1 MVPQA
6 CGGEYS
12 IVSPRRINPVVDT
25 FRGINN
31 ALNPCSAQY
40 RQFMAF
46 VCKNSRINESGL
58 WDKAAALGNVVSGA
72 SQVDLPEGTGTHFK
86 EVFIKGVQTIVGQL
100 TPNSSI
106 EVGPNKYA
114 YFADPDV
121 DSGVVSWWDGIGETE
136 FTDWDK
142 AGMGK
147 PDADK
152 IVAIA
157 SCSASTGTV
166 TITTSTVHG
175 RATND
180 YVTIE
185 GTDNYDEV
193 NVKVTVTN
201 TTVFTYTSSSTG
213 ATSTGVMTAG
223 MTVADNSGA
232 LEGGR
237 MQRGTYY
244 YMYTYFDTA
253 RQVESLPSTIT
264 DWVCAAWPG
273 TSNSVDSAIYP
284 TITINPDPTHVPSV
298 GSKRIDATTRVRV
311 YRTKRTYEPDR
322 DINAPNE
329 FFYIGDLAYSTTS
342 MSIDDLAH
350 DSELVDRYEGRGTP
364 PPTGV
369 DCMAGF
375 ENRMYY
381 FVGNVVY
388 WSSAGRPGEVA
399 QDYTL
404 TYETRDPAGGASL
417 SSTFPAVP
425 ILAGSLPGEAK
436 YEIVELAGQTVIG
449 AYSYNGKLWVWTE
462 SVVGYLRLTLATE
475 GVRFHRVR
483 KGLGLISSKTL
494 ADTPHGL
501 FGADREGVWLLDN
514 NNALGRLSK
523 GVIDIDDSTKTTY
536 FLQSTLTAS
545 FGVWVPALDEY
556 WWCAVN
562 TGEAVVHRQL
572 AYQPLRRLFGGVYEY
587 SSLTGGCAM
596 TTAGGA
602 QSYLTGGKTPSA
614 TSVATDMQQQLDFW
628 MGQHS
633 LGSVKDKLKVEIIYE
648 SITANQ
654 TVTVALY
661 QNNIASTT
669 GAQPTTGISHSDANL
684 VGAADAHGSGRMFL
698 VRITTTNDATRAPI
712 IAINY
717 EANEILWGEKSTR

>member
-1 MVPQA
+1 M
-6 CGGEYS
+6 
-12 IVSPRRINPVVDT
+12 SPRRINPVVDT

-46 VCKNSRINESGL
+46 VCKNSRINDSGL

-72 SQVDLPEGTGTHFK
+72 NQVDLPEGTGTHFK
-86 EVFIKGVQTIVGQL
+86 EEFIKGVQTIVGQL

-121 DSGVVSWWDGIGETE
+121 DSGVVSWWDGVGEVE

-147 PDADK
+147 PDAN
-152 IVAIA
+152 VTAAINSISDA
-157 SCSASTGTV
+157 AGTV
-166 TITTSTVHG
+166 TVDTKAVHG
-175 RATND
+175 LTTGD
-180 YVTIE
+180 EVTI
-185 GTDNYDEV
+185 
-193 NVKVTVTN
+193 TN
-201 TTVFTYTSSSTG
+201 TTNFNEANVTITVTDTDTFTYTSSKSDT
-213 ATSTGVMTAG
+213 TETAG
-223 MTVADNSGA
+223 MVIRGIGVADNSGV
-232 LEGGR
+232 LTGGR

-244 YMYTYFDTA
+244 YMFTHFDTA

-273 TSNSVDSAIYP
+273 ALNNVNSAIYP
-284 TITINPDPTHVPSV
+284 TIMISPDATHSPSV
-298 GSKRIDATTRVRV
+298 GSKRIDATTRVRI

-322 DINAPNE
+322 EINAPNE
-329 FFYIGDLAYSTTS
+329 FFFIGDVAYNAAG
-342 MSIDDLAH
+342 MSLDDFAH

-369 DCMAGF
+369 DCLAPF

-381 FVGNVVY
+381 FIGNVVH
-388 WSSAGRPGEVA
+388 WSSSGRPGEVA

-417 SSTFPAVP
+417 SSTFPAQP
-425 ILAGSLPGEAK
+425 TLAGAIQGEAK
-436 YEIVELAGQTVIG
+436 YEISELAGQTVIG
-449 AYSYNGKLWVWTE
+449 AYSYNGKLWIWTE
-462 SVVGYLRLTLATE
+462 SMVGYLRTTLSTE
-475 GVRFHRVR
+475 GVRFRLVR

-494 ADTPHGL
+494 AHTPHGL

-562 TGEAVVHRQL
+562 TGESVEHRQL
-572 AYQPLRRLFGGVYEY
+572 AYQPLRKLFAGVYEY
-587 SSLTGGCAM
+587 TGLTGGTAM
-596 TTAGGA
+596 TTVGGA

-614 TSVATDMQQQLDFW
+614 SAVATDMQQQLDFW

-654 TVTVALY
+654 LVTVDLY

-669 GAQPTTGISHSDANL
+669 GAQSDTGIPHSDSNL
-684 VGAADAHGSGRMFL
+684 VGTADAHGSGRMFL
-698 VRITTTNDATRAPI
+698 IRITTTNDLTRAPI

-717 EANEILWGEKSTR
+717 TANQILWTEKSAR

>member
-1 MVPQA
+1 
-6 CGGEYS
+6 
-12 IVSPRRINPVVDT
+12 
-25 FRGINN
+25 
-31 ALNPCSAQY
+31 
-40 RQFMAF
+40 MAF
-46 VCKNSRINESGL
+46 VCKNSRINDSGL
-58 WDKAAALGNVVSGA
+58 WDKAAALGNVASGA
-72 SQVDLPEGTGTHFK
+72 TQTNLPEDLTGSADLHFK
-86 EVFIKGVQTIVGQL
+86 ELFIKGTQIIVGKL
-100 TPNSSI
+100 NFNTSI
-106 EVGPNKYA
+106 DVGPNKYA
-114 YFADPDV
+114 YYVDPAL
-121 DSGVVSWWDGIGETE
+121 DSGEVKWWDGAGSTE

-157 SCSASTGTV
+157 SCTAATGTV

-175 RATND
+175 LATDD

-185 GTDNYDEV
+185 GTTNYDEI

-223 MTVADNSGA
+223 ITVADNSGA

-253 RQVESLPSTIT
+253 RQIESLPSTIT

-273 TSNSVDSAIYP
+273 TSNGVDSAIYP
-284 TITINPDPTHVPSV
+284 TITINPDPTHAPSV
-298 GSKRIDATTRVRV
+298 GSKRMATTRCRI

-329 FFYIGDLAYSTTS
+329 FFYLGDLAYSATA
-342 MSIDDLAH
+342 MSFDDFSH
-350 DSELVDRYEGRGTP
+350 DSELIDRYEGRGTP

-369 DCMAGF
+369 DCLAAF

-381 FVGNVVY
+381 FVDNVVY

-399 QDYTL
+399 QEYTL
-404 TYETRDPAGGASL
+404 TYKTRDPAGGASL
-417 SSTFPAVP
+417 SSTFPALP
-425 ILAGSLPGEAK
+425 LLAGRLQGEAK
-436 YEIVELAGQTVIG
+436 YEISELAGQTVIG
-449 AYSYNGKLWVWTE
+449 AYPYNGKLWVWTE
-462 SVVGYLRLTLATE
+462 SMVGFLRLTAATE
-475 GVRFHRVR
+475 GVKFTLVR

-494 ADTPHGL
+494 AHTPHGL
-501 FGADREGVWLLDN
+501 YGADREGVWVLDN
-514 NNALGRLSK
+514 YNSLGRLSK

-536 FLQSTLTAS
+536 FKQSTLTAS

-562 TGEAVVHRQL
+562 TGEGKVHRQL
-572 AYQPLRRLFGGVYEY
+572 AHQPLRGLFGGVYEY
-587 SSLTGGCAM
+587 ADLTGGCAM
-596 TTAGGA
+596 TTVGGA

-614 TSVATDMQQQLDFW
+614 TAVATDMQQQLDFW
-628 MGQHS
+628 MGQHD
-633 LGSVKDKLKVEIIYE
+633 LGSVKDGLKVEIIYE

-669 GAQPTTGISHSDANL
+669 GAQSDTGISHSDANL
-684 VGAADAHGSGRMFL
+684 VGTATGHNSGRMFL
-698 VRITTTNDATRAPI
+698 VRITTTNDATRATI
-712 IAINY
+712 KAINY
-717 EANEILWGEKSTR
+717 TANHVLWTEKSGR

>member
-1 MVPQA
+1 MT
-6 CGGEYS
+6 
-12 IVSPRRINPVVDT
+12 RRINPVVDT

-40 RQFMAF
+40 RQFMAY
-46 VCKNSRINESGL
+46 VCKNSRINDSGI
-58 WDKAAALGNVVSGA
+58 WDKAAALGNVASGA
-72 SQVDLPEGTGTHFK
+72 TQTNLPEDLSGTDDLHFK
-86 EVFIKGVQTIVGQL
+86 ECFIKGTQIIVGKL
-100 TPNSSI
+100 NWNTSI
-106 EVGPNKYA
+106 DVGPNKYA
-114 YFADPDV
+114 YYVDPAL
-121 DSGVVSWWDGIGETE
+121 DSGEVKWWDGAGSTE

-157 SCSASTGTV
+157 SCSAAGGTV

-175 RATND
+175 LATND

-185 GTDNYDEV
+185 GTTNYDEV

-201 TTVFTYTSSSTG
+201 TTVFTYTSAKTG

-223 MTVADNSGA
+223 VTIADNSGS
-232 LEGGR
+232 LKGGR

-244 YMYTYFDTA
+244 YMYTYYDTA
-253 RQVESLPSTIT
+253 REVESLPSTVK
-264 DWVCAAWPG
+264 DWVCSAWA
-273 TSNSVDSAIYP
+273 SQNSVDSAVYP
-284 TITINPDPTHVPSV
+284 TITINPDPTHAPSV
-298 GSKRIDATTRVRV
+298 GSKRMATTRCRI

-322 DINAPNE
+322 ELNSPSE
-329 FFYIGDLAYSTTS
+329 FFYIGDVAYSATS
-342 MSIDDLAH
+342 MSMDDFAH

-369 DCMAGF
+369 DLLVSF

-381 FVGNVVY
+381 FVDNVVY
-388 WSSAGRPGEVA
+388 WSSSGRPGEVA
-399 QDYTL
+399 QEYTL
-404 TYETRDPAGGASL
+404 TFKAVDPANGAGGL
-417 SSTFPAVP
+417 PLTSTFPVMP
-425 ILAGSLPGEAK
+425 TLAGTVQGESK
-436 YEIVELAGQTVIG
+436 YEISELAGQTVIG
-449 AYSYNGKLWVWTE
+449 AYPYNGKLWIWTNTM
-462 SVVGYLRLTLATE
+462 VGYLRPTLATE
-475 GVRFHRVR
+475 GIKFHLVR

-494 ADTPHGL
+494 AHTPYGL

-523 GVIDIDDSTKTTY
+523 GTIAIDDSTKTTY
-536 FLQSTLTAS
+536 FLQSTLTKS

-562 TGEAVVHRQL
+562 TGETVVHRQL

-587 SSLTGGCAM
+587 SGLTGGCAM

-602 QSYLTGGKTPSA
+602 QSYLTGGKTPSKTA
-614 TSVATDMQQQLDFW
+614 VATDMQQQLDFW

-633 LGSVKDKLKVEIIYE
+633 LESVKDNLKVEVVYE
-648 SITANQ
+648 SITTSQ
-654 TVTVALY
+654 SVTVVIY

-669 GAQPTTGISHSDANL
+669 GAVYTDNFTHDENNL
-684 VGAADAHGSGRMFL
+684 VGAAHAKGSGRMFL
-698 VRITTTNDATRAPI
+698 VRITTTNNATHAPI

-717 EANEILWGEKSTR
+717 TANHVLWSEKHGR